1 MSAASGIPHLV
12 ALALLA
18 AGLLVVLLSAAAAFG
33 LRGTRNRLHVVT
45 PVTSVAGPLI
55 GLALAVED
63 GWTLATAQVLVVVLI
78 LAVTGPVMAMAIG
91 RADAQREGILRQDSP
106 E

>member
-1 MSAASGIPHLV
+1 MSTATGIPHLI

-18 AGLLVVLLSAAAAFG
+18 AGLLVALTSSVAAFG
-33 LRGTRNRLHVVT
+33 LRGTRNRLHVLT

-55 GLALAVED
+55 GIALAIEN
-63 GWTLATAQVLVVVLI
+63 GWTLTTAEILIVVLI
-78 LAVTGPVMAMAIG
+78 LAVTGPVMAMATG

>member
-1 MSAASGIPHLV
+1 MSSATGVPHLV

-18 AGLLVVLLSAAAAFG
+18 AGLLVVLASSLAVFG
-33 LRGTRNRLHVVT
+33 VRGARNRLHVVT

-55 GLALAVED
+55 GIALAIEN
-63 GWTLATAQVLVVVLI
+63 GASLATAEVLVAVLI